1 MRVGLVIT
9 GDLETLTG
17 GTLYDRIM
25 VDYLRSRGHVVDILS
40 RPPGR
45 GYGRQL
51 AGNFSRSLLRQL
63 RRRPPDILLQDGLC
77 HPSLFLQNRRLRAV
91 SKGPVVAL
99 LHQVLSSQPRK
110 KWQNTL
116 FRMVEKQYLQSVDAC
131 IFNSQTTRD
140 AATACGAGVCPN
152 IIAQPA
158 GDRLGSLHST
168 DDITARSREKGPL
181 RLLFLANVLPHKGLH
196 RLIDALAAVSLQV
209 WRLSVV
215 GSLTMNNSYAR
226 QIGARIDAC
235 GLSQN
240 IRFLGVQDG
249 PALSAILKKSHLL
262 VLPYSHE
269 AFGIVFLEGMAFG
282 LPAVGSS
289 VGAAREIIRQGENG
303 FLVAPED
310 SAGLAKIV
318 EDLHTDRNRLDTMS
332 RRALEVFRT
341 QPGWQDTME
350 KIHVFLKTL
359 AEGSPV
365 LPVTNGDSPGAIAA

>member
-1 MRVGLVIT
+1 MRVGLVII
-9 GDLETLTG
+9 GDLKTLTG
-17 GTLYDRIM
+17 GTLYDRIL

-40 RPPGR
+40 LSSGR

-91 SKGPVVAL
+91 SNGPVVAL

-110 KWQNTL
+110 YWQNTV
-116 FRMVEKQYLQSVDAC
+116 FRLVEKQYLQSVDAC
-131 IFNSQTTRD
+131 IFNSRTTRD
-140 AATACGAGVCPN
+140 AATACGAGACPH
-152 IIAQPA
+152 IIARPA
-158 GDRLGSLHST
+158 GDRLGSLSST
-168 DDITARSREKGPL
+168 DAITARSREKGPL

-196 RLIDALAAVSLQV
+196 RLIDALAAVSMRV
-209 WRLSVV
+209 WRLLVV
-215 GSLTMNNSYAR
+215 GSLTMNKPYVR
-226 QIGARIDAC
+226 KIGARVDAC

-249 PALSAILKKSHLL
+249 TSLAATLKESHLL

-269 AFGIVFLEGMAFG
+269 AFGIVYLEGMAFG

-289 VGAAREIIRQGENG
+289 VGAAREIIRHGESG

-310 SAGLAKIV
+310 SAGLAKVV
-318 EDLHTDRNRLDTMS
+318 EDLYADRNRLDAMS
-332 RRALEVFRT
+332 RRALATFRMH
-341 QPGWQDTME
+341 PGWQDTMK

-359 AEGSPV
+359 AV
-365 LPVTNGDSPGAIAA
+365 

>member
-9 GDLETLTG
+9 GDLKTLTG
-17 GTLYDRIM
+17 GTLYDRIL

-40 RPPGR
+40 LSPGR

-51 AGNFSRSLLRQL
+51 AGNFSRSLVRQL
-63 RRRPPDILLQDGLC
+63 KRRPPAILLQDGLC

-91 SKGPVVAL
+91 SDGPVVAL

-110 KWQNTL
+110 NWQNAAL
-116 FRMVEKQYLQSVDAC
+116 RVVEKQYLQSVDAC
-131 IFNSQTTRD
+131 IFNSRTTRD
-140 AATACGAGVCPN
+140 AASDCGAGACPN

-168 DDITARSREKGPL
+168 DAITARSRETGPL

-196 RLIDALAAVSLQV
+196 RLIDALAVVSMRV

-215 GSLTMNNSYAR
+215 GSLTMDNPYAR
-226 QIGARIDAC
+226 KMVARVGAC

-240 IRFLGVQDG
+240 IRFLGVQNG
-249 PALSAILKKSHLL
+249 PALAAILKKSHLL
-262 VLPYSHE
+262 VLPHSHE

-289 VGAAREIIRQGENG
+289 IGAARETIRHGENG

-310 SAGLAKIV
+310 RAALVKIV
-318 EDLHTDRNRLDTMS
+318 EDLHGNRNRLDAMS
-332 RRALEVFRT
+332 RRALETFRT

-350 KIHVFLKTL
+350 KIHIFLKTL
-359 AEGSPV
+359 A
-365 LPVTNGDSPGAIAA
+365 T